1 MSIMSIFLLL
11 SPLLLFTSSSPTLL
25 PSICNKPFIEVL
37 RFKQP
42 SFGQIYSS
50 TNTETISIR
59 FEYEMFYTDQ
69 DAVKRIEQCGPLLD
83 VCAMIDD
90 NRPDRP
96 GIFMSNPLTFSRP
109 SESDFRTYLSIDDG
123 FKFIGCT
130 PLVKNGVENSAD
142 LTIPVSQVPRGVHL
156 ISLFV
161 TVREENVVTSSAP
174 KQLRLL
180 APKELVPQRPM
191 AIIPIVIDDAL
202 RQDIPPAVPHVWSL
216 HEDLEPAASISN
228 NDDFLVFSI
237 SINHDASCTVVQ
249 NGIVLVSIELERIFN
264 ERYFRYHFG
273 SIELFRQELLITRDA
288 VAHALFDLYGLKMP
302 TYWNLGV
309 LVDGEAWNND
319 WADWLY
325 QYSQKKEK
333 TTQMKNPIQYINE
346 MFPCKQWKGVGHQYS
361 HAVLGYHSAMGA
373 PFFSLTSKPVLIV
386 SYDGGGSD
394 GLFSVF
400 ISRNNQNQSSS
411 SLHLLANFGYNPGLG
426 NFYETMASM
435 FEEIEGSQDACDFV
449 NKPGSCLRL
458 PGILMGYAALG
469 IPYQRPNKV
478 RICVEE
484 NVYNLRVQCSNS
496 NLKQNMS
503 RNEQRT
509 HERNLAATVQ
519 SVFEDVLI
527 DLLSLFVESP
537 PFKNKLQGIVLVG
550 GCSLNVKANSKV
562 QQKFNLPVHVPSAPN
577 DGGLSLG
584 GAWAAGPP
592 PPFFQPLQYIG
603 IKAKDSLS
611 FSTYANEW
619 NGAKR
624 TTPDIIGEL
633 LTKNYVLGVVRGRQ
647 EFGPRALGHRSLLAS
662 PSKGMKDRMNRIKK
676 RAWFRPTAPVLAEE
690 MIDYVFDNVPST
702 FVSESM
708 SFTANVRDSIAQS
721 FPAISHYDGSARP
734 QTVSKYN
741 EPWLHR
747 VLMNAWRKGGLPCLI
762 NTSFNVRGEPMI
774 NSGSVALLLLCT
786 EKDLDYVLLDDWLFG
801 KEGCN
806 KG

>member
-1 MSIMSIFLLL
+1 M
-11 SPLLLFTSSSPTLL
+11 
-25 PSICNKPFIEVL
+25 
-37 RFKQP
+37 
-42 SFGQIYSS
+42 
-50 TNTETISIR
+50 
-59 FEYEMFYTDQ
+59 
-69 DAVKRIEQCGPLLD
+69 
-83 VCAMIDD
+83 
-90 NRPDRP
+90 
-96 GIFMSNPLTFSRP
+96 
-109 SESDFRTYLSIDDG
+109 
-123 FKFIGCT
+123 
-130 PLVKNGVENSAD
+130 
-142 LTIPVSQVPRGVHL
+142 
-156 ISLFV
+156 
-161 TVREENVVTSSAP
+161 
-174 KQLRLL
+174 
-180 APKELVPQRPM
+180 
-191 AIIPIVIDDAL
+191 
-202 RQDIPPAVPHVWSL
+202 
-216 HEDLEPAASISN
+216 
-228 NDDFLVFSI
+228 
-237 SINHDASCTVVQ
+237 
-249 NGIVLVSIELERIFN
+249 
-264 ERYFRYHFG
+264 
-273 SIELFRQELLITRDA
+273 
-288 VAHALFDLYGLKMP
+288 
-302 TYWNLGV
+302 
-309 LVDGEAWNND
+309 
-319 WADWLY
+319 
-325 QYSQKKEK
+325 
-333 TTQMKNPIQYINE
+333 
-346 MFPCKQWKGVGHQYS
+346 
-361 HAVLGYHSAMGA
+361 
-373 PFFSLTSKPVLIV
+373 LIV

-411 SLHLLANFGYNPGLG
+411 SLRLLANFGYNPGLG

-741 EPWLHR
+741 EPWLHQ